1 MSKLA
6 QTHVWHNGQRFF
18 VSTEDRAS
26 SALAAYGL
34 RYAETL
40 AWSWPDGD
48 ERRGAIV
55 GQESSGQGSLY
66 GHFKLVE
73 RLLKTGKGDEP
84 EEESE

>member
-18 VSTEDRAS
+18 VSTADRPS
-26 SALAAYGL
+26 SAPEL
-34 RYAETL
+34 RERMYAETL
-40 AWSWPDGD
+40 AWSWP
-48 ERRGAIV
+48 ENCAERGAIV

-84 EEESE
+84 EEDS